1 MTLPNKTIYVTD
13 ADLPLF
19 DRAQELAGGNLSAA
33 IATALRRYVEN
44 EEAHEDGEIVIKVGE
59 HGAYTKKRFQGR
71 LVGRYVTPSADHTRM
86 LYYRVYQTPK
96 GNFAV
101 HVKETP
107 NWYRGNWS
115 HGWEGALN
123 DAFSEPPDRGMGER
137 GRGRERGRL
146 PWEAYMG
153 DWWHPASRLDVYAS
167 LDELRGKIPDML
179 FQAVAGTVQHGDQG
193 IEDLD
198 I

>member
-44 EEAHEDGEIVIKVGE
+44 EEAREEGEIVVKVGD
-59 HGAYTKKRFQGR
+59 HGAYVKKRFQGS
-71 LVGRYVTPSADHTRM
+71 LVGRYAEPSPDHAYI
-86 LYYRVYQTPK
+86 LSYRVYQTPK

-107 NWYRGNWS
+107 SWNRPRWRS
-115 HGWEGALN
+115 WEQSWEDPSGGKPPGRRESRRWGAYK
-123 DAFSEPPDRGMGER
+123 GE
-137 GRGRERGRL
+137 
-146 PWEAYMG
+146 
-153 DWWHPASRLDVYAS
+153 WWQPTFRLDVYAS
-167 LDELRGKIPDML
+167 LDEMRGNLPDAL
-179 FQAVAGTVQHGDQG
+179 FQAVAGMVQHGSQG